1 MMDSE
6 YDSMY
11 SETGIGDE
19 PPDFSIGA
27 IISSFRT
34 RGLLATM
41 DDEALGPHVHLFLLL
56 TIVLF
61 LSIIIGISQFAF

>member
-6 YDSMY
+6 YESMY
-11 SETGIGDE
+11 TDTEIGDE
-19 PPDFSIGA
+19 PPEFSIKA

-56 TIVLF
+56 MIIF
-61 LSIIIGISQFAF
+61 SLSIIIGISQFAF